1 VLGFKPRAQS
11 GIEDLRLILPE
22 IRRQIA
28 LDLQMIQLQ
37 FNEGYTAREITLNV
51 ARANVQSCNS
61 TTLALRFDYHKP
73 ALKVW
78 NDVSLGNSVARS
90 HCGTLDSAKVFSHL
104 KPKHQFGLIVRPFW
118 FPVKD
123 HANKSE

>member
-1 VLGFKPRAQS
+1 
-11 GIEDLRLILPE
+11 LILPE

-28 LDLQMIQLQ
+28 LDLQMVQLQ
-37 FNEGYTAREITLNV
+37 FHEGDTAREIPLNV

-61 TTLALRFDYHKP
+61 TTLALRFDYHMP

-78 NDVSLGNSVARS
+78 NDVSLGIPVGLG
-90 HCGTLDSAKVFSHL
+90 HCGTLDSAWVFPVSNL
-104 KPKHQFGLIVRPFW
+104 ANPKHRFGLIVRPFW